1 MRQIHIIHILP
12 YLRLKYT
19 TCGVCIQFTSPEVYL
34 LNTYE
39 VHTTGG
45 VFFAMRYNDT
55 AVVIGD
61 DIVYVHVYCWVG
73 LVRAWLVG
81 DVGWVG
87 LVVG

>member
-1 MRQIHIIHILP
+1 
-12 YLRLKYT
+12 
-19 TCGVCIQFTSPEVYL
+19 
-34 LNTYE
+34 
-39 VHTTGG
+39 
-45 VFFAMRYNDT
+45 MRYNDT